1 MHHPLNGHHDDSLSL
16 RLAGVPSGNG
26 SRGVTFESSIV
37 LLEAA
42 ARNDLDEV
50 RRLLETGVS
59 PDSTNEDGLTA
70 LHQCCIDDSEEMMKI
85 LVQYGGN
92 PNATD
97 TEKWTPLVRPTLTHV

>member
-1 MHHPLNGHHDDSLSL
+1 MHHPGNGHHDDSLSL

-70 LHQCCIDDSEEMMKI
+70 LHQVWSPTQFYSVDFSKSRID
-85 LVQYGGN
+85 VQKCVLNKRTIKVCVSCY
-92 PNATD
+92 
-97 TEKWTPLVRPTLTHV
+97 